1 MNIYYELSEYA
12 ANNATV
18 FGYKSKY
25 FVLHSQSKEAKIPSV
40 HFELARHSERV
51 WQDDHG
57 QIKFI
62 KHRYINI
69 LEDIPVDEKEFMW
82 VKLKAKALT

>member
-1 MNIYYELSEYA
+1 MNIYYELSDRV

-18 FGYKSKY
+18 SGRKGKY
-25 FVLHSQSKEAKIPSV
+25 FVLHSQSKEAKIPSL

-51 WQDDHG
+51 WQEDHN

-82 VKLKAKALT
+82 VKLKAKTLA